1 MATLESH
8 CRTVGGVT
16 LVELCVTA
24 ARPRRVRVENCLEG
38 PVWPPRSDGVPEPGW
53 DEDGFE
59 GRVKSD
65 EPLVLGYASP
75 AEPADPPARIVEED
89 ESADRE
95 PTPEVVLK
103 ALGRREPPRDAMPE
117 VGSGPAG
124 PNTHSDP
131 DPVPDPSPDD
141 RDGGAADAAS
151 VDSDQIDAWFAGVED
166 RLETAEELAA
176 ASSVEGAAVA
186 VEQAG
191 GIGAVRRLQERI
203 EEDRTT
209 LARLDRR
216 CSRARERAEAVDV
229 PVEGL
234 ARLA

>member
-8 CRTVGGVT
+8 CRTAAGVT

-24 ARPRRVRVENCLEG
+24 TRPRWVRVENRLEG

-53 DEDGFE
+53 DEEGFE
-59 GRVKSD
+59 GRVESD

-75 AEPADPPARIVEED
+75 AEPADPPARIVEES
-89 ESADRE
+89 EPADRE
-95 PTPEVVLK
+95 PTPEVVVK

-117 VGSGPAG
+117 VGAGPAA
-124 PNTHSDP
+124 PDTQSDP
-131 DPVPDPSPDD
+131 DPAPDPSPDG
-141 RDGGAADAAS
+141 RAGGAADAAS
-151 VDSDQIDAWFAGVED
+151 VDSDPVDAWFAAVED
-166 RLETAEELAA
+166 RLETAEDLAA
-176 ASSVEGAAVA
+176 ASSVEEAAAAVDR
-186 VEQAG
+186 AG
-191 GIGAVRRLQERI
+191 GIGAVRRLQDQLR
-203 EEDRTT
+203 EDRAA

-216 CSRARERAEAVDV
+216 CSQARERAEAVDV